1 MCNSNKNNI
10 LIICRDLQSVRR
22 LSSFNPQAHSRYILA
37 SDDPRVHEAVKEYPW
52 IDEICWIEKMESF
65 YNVADDMIH
74 LTEAVNQ
81 WLKSL
86 ADDKH
91 GFSAELLFFTRH
103 VEGGMTTQRIQD
115 LLLLIRSYHF
125 LLNTYKI
132 TSVIVISQP
141 GMGWEDDVLIETTR
155 SRDINVQLIGHY
167 SFGVLIKKVGSFL
180 KIYARVAYYLFSIIR
195 FNLRNRFKSKKTERI
210 DKEIIFQ
217 LCSSAYKHVEN
228 IIPLMKTLR
237 HRGYNPVALCWHS
250 NARYTKEPGVDQVRR
265 EGLQAEELEKWCSF
279 SDMWRSIIAV
289 FWTWK
294 KAKRKK
300 SEFLT
305 HKDLYYLSVPLGV
318 LLWPSVRF
326 FIIVELPQSYRLRQ
340 ALKKYF
346 KKHDP
351 LAIKPWGGL
360 ALKEGYFAW
369 KSLNI
374 KQRPL
379 IFHYAVGVF
388 MIDWPYQMLDNP
400 VDLLFVPGEINK
412 RVVEKTKFVPSGKIE
427 ICGQAKYEGIDD
439 FKKKYNCTQSRSY
452 LRMPSN
458 FSMYILFDSGM
469 VLRGFM
475 SSREQA
481 VTLNALLKF
490 ASTHPSVALIVKPHP
505 SHHEGIVEDMIRYS
519 KDSKNVFLINK
530 NMLPYHALNSADV
543 LITKFST
550 LGIEAM
556 LFNCPVIFCILNNKQ
571 HFKIYEGAADYIDR
585 IENLEDLL
593 IKLVNDDNFRCKW
606 HNEHIQKQ
614 KDFLARYFCEIEE
627 SPSVYQAKI
636 LDRYLATS
644 R

>member
-1 MCNSNKNNI
+1 MQDSNNNNI

-22 LSSFNPQAHSRYILA
+22 LLRFKPQAQSRYIMV
-37 SDDPRVHEAVKEYPW
+37 SDDPRVHKAAKEYSW
-52 IDEICWIEKMESF
+52 IDEICWIEQMESF
-65 YNVADDMIH
+65 FNVADDVIH
-74 LTEAVNQ
+74 LTGAVNQ

-91 GFSAELLFFTRH
+91 GFSEGLLFFTRH

-141 GMGWEDDVLIETTR
+141 GMGWEDDVLIETAR
-155 SRDINVQLIGHY
+155 SRDVDVQVIGRY
-167 SFGVLIKKVGSFL
+167 SFGVLIKKISSFL
-180 KIYARVAYYLFSIIR
+180 KIYASAAYYAVNVIR
-195 FNLRNRFKSKKTERI
+195 FNLRNRLKSKKTERV
-210 DKEIIFQ
+210 DKEIVFQ

-228 IIPLMKTLR
+228 IIPLMKALKD
-237 HRGYNPVALCWHS
+237 RGYNPVALYWHS
-250 NARYTKEPGVDQVRR
+250 NERYTKEPGADQVRR

-279 SDMWRSIIAV
+279 SDMWRSIIGV

-305 HKDLYYLSVPLGV
+305 HKDLDYLSVPLGV

-326 FIIVELPQSYRLRQ
+326 FIVVELPQSDRLRQ

-346 KKHDP
+346 KNHDP
-351 LAIKPWGGL
+351 LAIKLWGAT

-369 KSLNI
+369 KSLNF

-379 IFHYAVGVF
+379 IFNYEVGVF
-388 MIDWPYQMLDNP
+388 MIDWPYQVLDNP
-400 VDLLFVPGEINK
+400 VDLLFVAGEISK
-412 RVVEKTKFVPSGKIE
+412 KIVEKTKFVPSRKIE
-427 ICGQAKYEGIDD
+427 ICGQVRYKGIDD
-439 FKKKYNCTQSRSY
+439 FKKKYNGTQSRSY
-452 LRMPSN
+452 LRIPSS
-458 FSMYILFDSGM
+458 FSMYILFDSGA

-490 ASTHPSVALIVKPHP
+490 ASMYPSVALIVKPHP
-505 SHHEGIVEDMIRYS
+505 GHHEGIVEDMIRHG

-550 LGIEAM
+550 LGMEAM
-556 LFNCPVIFCILNNKQ
+556 LFDCSVICCVFDDEQRFN
-571 HFKIYEGAADYIDR
+571 IYEGAADYIDR

-593 IKLVNDDNFRCKW
+593 LKLVTDNNFRCKW
-606 HNEHIQKQ
+606 HDEHIQKQ
-614 KDFLARYFCEIEE
+614 KDFLARYFCEMKEP
-627 SPSVYQAKI
+627 PSVYQAKI

>member
-1 MCNSNKNNI
+1 M
-10 LIICRDLQSVRR
+10 IICRDLQSVRR
-22 LSSFNPQAHSRYILA
+22 LSSFNSQAQSRYILA
-37 SDDPRVHEAVKEYPW
+37 SDDPRVHEAVKEYSW
-52 IDEICWIEKMESF
+52 IDEICWIEQMESF
-65 YNVADDMIH
+65 FNVADDVIH

-86 ADDKH
+86 ADDKN
-91 GFSAELLFFTRH
+91 GFPEELLFFTRH
-103 VEGGMTTQRIQD
+103 VEGGMTAQRIQD

-141 GMGWEDDVLIETTR
+141 GMGWEDDVLIETAR
-155 SRDINVQLIGHY
+155 SRDVDVQVIGRY
-167 SFGVLIKKVGSFL
+167 SFGVLIKKISSFL
-180 KIYARVAYYLFSIIR
+180 KIYASAAYYAVNVIR
-195 FNLRNRFKSKKTERI
+195 FNLHNRLKSKKTERV
-210 DKEIIFQ
+210 DKEIVFQ

-228 IIPLMKTLR
+228 IIPLMKALR
-237 HRGYNPVALCWHS
+237 HRGYNPVALCWRS
-250 NARYTKEPGVDQVRR
+250 NGRYTKESGADQVRR

-279 SDMWRSIIAV
+279 SDMWRSIIGV

-305 HKDLYYLSVPLGV
+305 HKDLDYLSVPLGV

-340 ALKKYF
+340 SLKKYF
-346 KKHDP
+346 KNHDS
-351 LAIKPWGGL
+351 LAIKLWGGR

-369 KSLNI
+369 KSLNF

-379 IFHYAVGVF
+379 IFYYTVGLF
-388 MIDWPYQMLDNP
+388 MMIGPYQMPDKQI
-400 VDLLFVPGEINK
+400 DLLFVPGEISK
-412 RVVEKTKFVPSGKIE
+412 RIVEKTKFVPSRKIK

-439 FKKKYNCTQSRSY
+439 FKKKYNVTQSRSY
-452 LRMPSN
+452 LKIPSS
-458 FSMYILFDSGM
+458 FSMYILFDSSA

-505 SHHEGIVEDMIRYS
+505 SHHVGIVEDMIRHG
-519 KDSKNVFLINK
+519 KDLKNVFLINK
-530 NMLPYHALNSADV
+530 SMLPYHALNAADM

-550 LGIEAM
+550 LGVEAM
-556 LFNCPVIFCILNNKQ
+556 LFDRPVICCVLDGEQRFN
-571 HFKIYEGAADYIDR
+571 IYKNAADYIDR
-585 IENLEDLL
+585 IKNLEDLL
-593 IKLVNDDNFRCKW
+593 NELVIDDTFRCKW
-606 HNEHIQKQ
+606 HDEHIQKQ
-614 KDFLARYFCEIEE
+614 KDFLAKYFCEMEE
-627 SPSVYQAKI
+627 PPAVYQAKV
-636 LDRYLATS
+636 LDKYLKEMRGKS
-644 R
+644 VKGDM